1 MGKSVI
7 IIDTPQRCIDC
18 PFSDDDYIGLCCNVY
33 TYKNISLNA
42 AMAGKPD
49 WCPLQELPE
58 PKAEVCM
65 DKDFSEGFMHDVAD
79 LLEYCAENNTD
90 NVDLIFTFGDKELNV
105 NVTFSIKQN

>member
-1 MGKSVI
+1 
-7 IIDTPQRCIDC
+7 
-18 PFSDDDYIGLCCNVY
+18 
-33 TYKNISLNA
+33 
-42 AMAGKPD
+42 
-49 WCPLQELPE
+49 
-58 PKAEVCM
+58 M

>member
-49 WCPLQELPE
+49 WCPLQKLPE
-58 PKAEVCM
+58 PKSEEFGQTVINAAKAEGWNA
-65 DKDFSEGFMHDVAD
+65 F
-79 LLEYCAENNTD
+79 
-90 NVDLIFTFGDKELNV
+90 LNV
-105 NVTFSIKQN
+105 ITNKKEDKNGL